1 MEFRSVGMGLPTG
14 SNRYLERI
22 NRFGQCFLRGVYMST
37 MLISEAGQYRM
48 TLSEKIVKGLG
59 HGDNCTYTSKFYS

>member
-1 MEFRSVGMGLPTG
+1 MGMGLPTG

-37 MLISEAGQYRM
+37 MLISGAGQYRM
-48 TLSEKIVKGLG
+48 ALSENIVKGLG
-59 HGDNCTYTSKFYS
+59 HGDNCTYTGKFYS

>member
-1 MEFRSVGMGLPTG
+1 
-14 SNRYLERI
+14 
-22 NRFGQCFLRGVYMST
+22 MST

-59 HGDNCTYTSKFYS
+59 HRDNYAYKGKFYS

>member
-1 MEFRSVGMGLPTG
+1 MGMGLQTG

-37 MLISEAGQYRM
+37 MLISGARRYKVIISGI
-48 TLSEKIVKGLG
+48 IVKGFTEVLFQ
-59 HGDNCTYTSKFYS
+59 YKAIVVA

>member
-1 MEFRSVGMGLPTG
+1 MGMGLLTG

-37 MLISEAGQYRM
+37 MLISGAGQYRM

-59 HGDNCTYTSKFYS
+59 HGDNCTYTGKFYS

>member
-37 MLISEAGQYRM
+37 MLISGAGQYRM
-48 TLSEKIVKGLG
+48 TLSENIVKGFG
-59 HGDNCTYTSKFYS
+59 YRGNCAYTGKFYS

>member
-37 MLISEAGQYRM
+37 MLISGARRYKVIISGI
-48 TLSEKIVKGLG
+48 IVKGLG
-59 HGDNCTYTSKFYS
+59 HGDNCTYTGKFYS

>member
-14 SNRYLERI
+14 ENRYLTRI

-59 HGDNCTYTSKFYS
+59 HGDNCTYTGKFYS

>member
-1 MEFRSVGMGLPTG
+1 VGMGLPTG

-48 TLSEKIVKGLG
+48 TLYEKIVKGLE
-59 HGDNCTYTSKFYS
+59 HGDNCTYTGKFYS